1 MPTDLSVVLVNPQI
15 PQNTGTIARTCAA
28 TGVGLHLVGPLGYEI
43 DNSRL
48 KRAGLDYWPYVTVKE
63 FHSFWSGQQGPK
75 RLLAFSKAGSCHY
88 ATPGLYQ
95 SGDWLL
101 FGAETT
107 GLPQEV
113 YDSLEQSG
121 GVVVR
126 VPIVETHV
134 RSLNLAVSQGIG
146 LYEAMRQI
154 DGPPGVQDGSH

>member
-1 MPTDLSVVLVNPQI
+1 MSFGV
-15 PQNTGTIARTCAA
+15 CA
-28 TGVGLHLVGPLGYEI
+28 
-43 DNSRL
+43 
-48 KRAGLDYWPYVTVKE
+48 
-63 FHSFWSGQQGPK
+63 
-75 RLLAFSKAGSCHY
+75 
-88 ATPGLYQ
+88 GLYQ

-107 GLPQEV
+107 GLPQEVGPFCGTRMYGLQEVSTSRLFPVSEFARTPEMRRLRLSLQV

-154 DGPPGVQDGSH
+154 DGPPAVQDAPH